1 MTMVLEDVSTSAK
14 RMGPNI
20 LHRLKAELASPTAL
34 LDPEAERV
42 LEESRDRVVRPL
54 TGRERIGETV
64 AAATFTVA
72 AVAVALLLDTD
83 REASP
88 GLYMFAVAAYAFA
101 SRVTFD
107 VGASRTDCTQLVL
120 VPMLVLLPPTYVP
133 LLVAA
138 GYLLGELPDY
148 VLRRRHPDRILV
160 SLGNAWYVV
169 GPALVL
175 WVAGS
180 PGPGLEHW
188 PVYLAALGA
197 QFLFD
202 TAATTPREWFELGV
216 PPRMQVHGAAWTF
229 AVDALLSPVALLVAV
244 GSADH
249 PYTFLLVTPLIGLFA
264 MFAGERRARLANA
277 AELGTA
283 YRGTTMVLAD
293 LVQSDDEY
301 TGLHSRTVVSLA
313 VGVAERMGLDA
324 HRRRNV
330 EFGALLHDVG
340 KIAVPKEII
349 NKPAPLTEQEW
360 SVVRMHTVE
369 GQRLLDRVGGVLR
382 DVGAIVRASHERWDG
397 TGYPDRLAGTAI
409 PLEARIVSCCDAFN
423 AMTTDRPYRS
433 ARSIEAAT
441 AELRA
446 HAGSQFDPAVVEALA
461 DLVEFP
467 VRSVAR
473 ATAPKVAYGGQQ
485 AALPSQ
491 KSDL

>member
-1 MTMVLEDVSTSAK
+1 V
-14 RMGPNI
+14 GPTI
-20 LHRLKAELASPTAL
+20 LQRLKTELASPTAL

-42 LEESRDRVVRPL
+42 LEESRHRVVQPL
-54 TGRERIGETV
+54 SGRERLGESV
-64 AAATFTVA
+64 AAVTFSIA
-72 AVAVALLLDTD
+72 AVAVALLLDS
-83 REASP
+83 RGHASAA
-88 GLYMFAVAAYAFA
+88 LYGSAVLAYAFA
-101 SRVTFD
+101 SRATFD

-120 VPMLVLLPPTYVP
+120 VPMLLLLPPIYVP

-148 VLRRRHPDRILV
+148 VLRRRHPDRVLV
-160 SLGNAWYVV
+160 SLGNTWYAV

-175 WVAGS
+175 GLAGS
-180 PGPGLEHW
+180 PEPGLEHW
-188 PVYLAALGA
+188 PLYLAALGA
-197 QFLFD
+197 QFAFD
-202 TAATTPREWFELGV
+202 VAVTTPREWFELGI
-216 PPRMQVHGAAWTF
+216 PPRVQVHGAAWTF
-229 AVDALLSPVALLVAV
+229 VVDALLSPVALLVAV
-244 GSADH
+244 ASGQH
-249 PYTFLLVTPLIGLFA
+249 PYAFLLITPLVALFA
-264 MFAGERRARLANA
+264 MFAGERRARLAHA

-293 LVQSDDEY
+293 LVESDDEY

-313 VGVAERMGLDA
+313 VAVAERMGLDA
-324 HRRRNV
+324 RRRRNV

-349 NKPAPLTEQEW
+349 NKPGPLSEQEW

-397 TGYPDRLAGTAI
+397 SGYPDRLAGEAI

-433 ARSIEAAT
+433 ARSLEVAI

-446 HAGSQFDPAVVEALA
+446 NAGTQFDPAVVESLIEVTEP
-461 DLVEFP
+461 L
-467 VRSVAR
+467 VAR
-473 ATAPKVAYGGQQ
+473 HAPAAARRVAYGGQQ
-485 AALPSQ
+485 AVDAGTGS
-491 KSDL
+491 

>member
-1 MTMVLEDVSTSAK
+1 
-14 RMGPNI
+14 MGANI
-20 LHRLKAELASPTAL
+20 LHRLKTELASPTAL
-34 LDPEAERV
+34 LDPEAERI
-42 LEESRDRVVRPL
+42 LEQSRERVVRPL
-54 TGRERIGETV
+54 TGRERLGESV
-64 AAATFTVA
+64 AAATFSIA
-72 AVAVALLLDTD
+72 AVLVAVMVDTD
-83 REASP
+83 RSASIA
-88 GLYMFAVAAYAFA
+88 LYGSAVVAYALA
-101 SRVTFD
+101 SRATFD

-120 VPMLVLLPPTYVP
+120 VPMLLLLPPVYVP

-160 SLGNAWYVV
+160 SLGNAWYAV

-175 WVAGS
+175 ALAGS
-180 PGPGLEHW
+180 PEPGLEHW

-197 QFLFD
+197 QFAFD
-202 TAATTPREWFELGV
+202 VAATTPREWFELGI
-216 PPRMQVHGAAWTF
+216 PPRQQVHGAAWTF
-229 AVDALLSPVALLVAV
+229 AVDALLSPVALLAGVAAV
-244 GSADH
+244 EY
-249 PYTFLLVTPLIGLFA
+249 PYAFLLVTPLVGLFA

-293 LVQSDDEY
+293 LVESDDEY

-313 VGVAERMGLDA
+313 VAVAEHMGLNA
-324 HRRRNV
+324 GRRRNV

-349 NKPAPLTEQEW
+349 NKPGPLTEQEW

-397 TGYPDRLAGTAI
+397 SGYPDGLVGEDI

-433 ARSIEAAT
+433 ARSLDAAI

-446 HAGSQFDPAVVEALA
+446 NAGSQFDPAVVDSLIALA
-461 DLVEFP
+461 APRGVTSISPADARLV
-467 VRSVAR
+467 
-473 ATAPKVAYGGQQ
+473 YGAHQ
-485 AALPSQ
+485 ALDTGSSQ
-491 KSDL
+491 

>member
-1 MTMVLEDVSTSAK
+1 V
-14 RMGPNI
+14 GPAI
-20 LHRLKAELASPTAL
+20 LQRLKTELASPSTL

-42 LEESRDRVVRPL
+42 LEESRHRVVQPL
-54 TGRERIGETV
+54 NGRERLGESV
-64 AAATFTVA
+64 AAATFVVA
-72 AVAVALLLDTD
+72 AAALALLLETD
-83 REASP
+83 RHASVA
-88 GLYMFAVAAYAFA
+88 LYGCAVVAYAFA
-101 SRVTFD
+101 SRATFD

-120 VPMLVLLPPTYVP
+120 IPMLLLLPPTYVP

-148 VLRRRHPDRILV
+148 VLRRRHPDRVLV
-160 SLGNAWYVV
+160 SLGNAWYAV

-175 WVAGS
+175 GLAGS
-180 PGPGLEHW
+180 PQPGLEHW

-197 QFLFD
+197 QFVFD
-202 TAATTPREWFELGV
+202 IAATTPREWFELGIA
-216 PPRMQVHGAAWTF
+216 PRMQVHGAGWTL
-229 AVDALLSPVALLVAV
+229 AVDALLSPVAVLAGVAV
-244 GSADH
+244 VDH
-249 PYTFLLVTPLIGLFA
+249 PYAFLLVTPLVALFA

-293 LVQSDDEY
+293 LVETDDEY
-301 TGLHSRTVVSLA
+301 TGLHSRNVVSLA
-313 VGVAERMGLDA
+313 VAIAEHMGLDA
-324 HRRRNV
+324 GRRRNV

-349 NKPAPLTEQEW
+349 NKPGPLTEQEW

-397 TGYPDRLAGTAI
+397 SGYPDGLAGEAI
-409 PLEARIVSCCDAFN
+409 PLEARIVACCDAFN

-433 ARSIEAAT
+433 ARSLEVAV

-446 HAGSQFDPAVVEALA
+446 NAGIQFDPAVVDA
-461 DLVEFP
+461 LVELVEP
-467 VRSVAR
+467 LAASD
-473 ATAPKVAYGGQQ
+473 APAAEWRIQYGRQHVLDPGTG
-485 AALPSQ
+485 S
-491 KSDL
+491 